1 MPAPGTGG
9 DGRIEMSRL
18 SEFQES
24 CMLLRVPVSGRT
36 ASVVAAVVA
45 LTLPGM
51 SFAQTTPSPQAPAA
65 TAATAAAKPDPS
77 LPSGRDVVDKFV
89 KAIGGRE
96 AVMSHKSMHVT
107 GTYEVPASGLSGD
120 MEIFTAAN
128 PNRAV
133 QRVTIPGVGEVIQ
146 GFDGERGWS
155 INPMTGPMLQQGKEL
170 EQAKLD
176 ADFYSELRDAKN
188 YKSITTVAKTDCPM
202 SSEPAPGDVRSC
214 YKVSLVRSDGLEDFD
229 FYDTQTGLRVASI
242 QTRESPMGPVQSTN
256 IEGAYK
262 KFGNLLQPTSLI
274 AKVMGVEQKITVS
287 TIEYDAVPPSA
298 FEPPAAI
305 KALIK

>member
-1 MPAPGTGG
+1 
-9 DGRIEMSRL
+9 MS
-18 SEFQES
+18 
-24 CMLLRVPVSGRT
+24 LRVPVSGRT
-36 ASVVAAVVA
+36 VSVLTAAMVA
-45 LTLPGM
+45 LALPAA
-51 SFAQTTPSPQAPAA
+51 SFAQQAPSAA
-65 TAATAAAKPDPS
+65 APPASATTAKPDPS
-77 LPSGRDVVDKFV
+77 LPSGRDVIDRFV

-96 AVMSHKSMHVT
+96 AVLSHKSMHVT
-107 GTYEVPASGLSGD
+107 GKYEVPASGLVGD

-170 EQAKLD
+170 EQTRLD
-176 ADFYSELRDAKN
+176 SDFYNELRDARN
-188 YKSITTVAKTDCPM
+188 YKSITTVARTDCPLT
-202 SSEPAPGDVRSC
+202 SAPAAGDVRSC
-214 YKVSLVRSDGLEDFD
+214 FKVSLVRSDGSEDFD
-229 FYDTQTGLRVASI
+229 FYDTQSGLRVASI

-256 IEGAYK
+256 IEGDYK
-262 KFGNLLQPTSLI
+262 KFGNLLQPTSLT